1 MVAKTI
7 KRGLILAVVV
17 PMAAAGVR
25 KASQVVE
32 KRRGSS
38 RLTRAMRGVA
48 DMVSR
53 NSKRGRRWQFGR

>member
-25 KASQVVE
+25 KVSQVVE

-38 RLTRAMRGVA
+38 RFTRAMRGVA